1 MEEYIRLLD
10 LPDEFDGAILKKA
23 YRKKVMK
30 FHPDKAK
37 NEDER
42 AEFETTMKKL
52 NEANEY
58 LKEYLENHNGKY
70 IKEEETK
77 FSSENHSYSENTV
90 NEEEYNYQDENQED
104 DKYQTEEEI
113 NDIANEDSEEDIQDD
128 DLGFDDLA
136 PAARV
141 LVCIMLLFQ
150 PKLLYK
156 ILTQT
161 KANPY
166 KIIVESPKNF
176 IIFIVLLVLILL
188 PIHSLIDKVT
198 HNKSSQQQEIVQKKE
213 NKKQEVEEKKIP
225 SKSLERPK
233 DANKTLTLEQQK
245 EIQNYMANIQ
255 RNIKANWDLP
265 QNIMKQEG
273 YDEIK
278 VVIAFHIAKDGS
290 LLDKPIIKE
299 SSGLKIA
306 DIRCIEAVELTAPFR
321 RLPSFI
327 NDESM
332 GVEFTFEANRK
343 NN

>member
-10 LPDEFDGAILKKA
+10 LPDEFDAAILKKA

-37 NEDER
+37 NENER
-42 AEFETTMKKL
+42 AEFEVTMKKL

-77 FSSENHSYSENTV
+77 FSSENHYSENTI

-104 DKYQTEEEI
+104 DEYQTEEEI
-113 NDIANEDSEEDIQDD
+113 NDNANEDSEEEDIQDD
-128 DLGFDDLA
+128 DLGFDNLA

-176 IIFIVLLVLILL
+176 IIFIVFLVLILL

-213 NKKQEVEEKKIP
+213 NKKQEVEEKKTP
-225 SKSLERPK
+225 SKSIEHPK
-233 DANKTLTLEQQK
+233 DANTTLTLEQQK

-306 DIRCIEAVELTAPFR
+306 DIRCIEAVELTAPFSS
-321 RLPSFI
+321 LPSFI
-327 NDESM
+327 NDENI

-343 NN
+343 DN